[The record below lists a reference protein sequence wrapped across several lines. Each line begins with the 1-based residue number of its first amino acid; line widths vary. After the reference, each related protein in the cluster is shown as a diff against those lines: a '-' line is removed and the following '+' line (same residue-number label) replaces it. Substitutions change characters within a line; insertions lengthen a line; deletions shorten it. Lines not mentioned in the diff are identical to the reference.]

1 MAHKGKFKPQNPHK
15 YIGDPTNIIYRSSWE
30 AILMNWLDK
39 QPKITRWSS
48 EEIIIWYYSP
58 IDGKRHR
65 YFPDFF
71 VEQQRDGKTEK
82 ILIEIKPKHQT
93 IPPVKK
99 LTPSGKI
106 AKSYLHEVK
115 NWGINQAKW
124 RASLSY
130 CKDRGWKFAVMTED
144 HLIGKNI

>member
-30 AILMNWLDK
+30 VILMDYLDK
-39 QPKITRWSS
+39 HQNIKRWSS
-48 EEIIIWYYSP
+48 EEIIIPYFSP

-71 VEQQRDGKTEK
+71 VEQEKDGKVEK
-82 ILIEIKPKHQT
+82 ILIEIKPKKQT
-93 IPPVKK
+93 VPPIKN
-99 LTPSGKI
+99 LSPTGKI
-106 AKSYLHEVK
+106 TKSYLTEVK

-124 RASLSY
+124 NSAVSY
-130 CKDRGWKFAVMTED
+130 CNNRGWKFAVMTED
-144 HLIGKNI
+144 HLIGKK